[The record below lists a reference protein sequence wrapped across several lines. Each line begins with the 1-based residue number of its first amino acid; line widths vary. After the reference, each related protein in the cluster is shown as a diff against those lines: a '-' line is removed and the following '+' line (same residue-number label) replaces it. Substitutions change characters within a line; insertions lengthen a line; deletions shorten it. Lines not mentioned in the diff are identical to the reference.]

1 MKAMT
6 HFDGKRKIGFSH
18 VGANFF
24 SPNGPLFE
32 QAVMDAH
39 YQRNGLEKSTRRG
52 ENQSVQHLEE
62 IPHQSRSSRTLAR
75 KRLLCKRQIISNIRF
90 SIRNTNISMLCA
102 ILVNFTSTLSKSHPW
117 SKPGL
122 KWLNLNRNGDFSLV
136 TGKRELAPFKYLHE
150 YEQSFPFIWA

>member
-1 MKAMT
+1 MKALT

-39 YQRNGLEKSTRRG
+39 YQRNGLEKSTPRG
-52 ENQSVQHLEE
+52 ENRSVQHLEE

-102 ILVNFTSTLSKSHPW
+102 ILVNFTSTLWKSHPW
-117 SKPGL
+117 SISTGTATSMI
-122 KWLNLNRNGDFSLV
+122 NLNR

-150 YEQSFPFIWA
+150 YEQSFPFIEHKI